1 MSKPFY
7 EKDFPSTVAE
17 AADALAEA
25 LDVLKKR
32 GWISPSNDFSPR
44 LCLEE
49 ALVNAV
55 VHGNASEP
63 SRRVRVQFFAEGDTC
78 TVRVYDEGK
87 GFDPNKIEMADC
99 AQLGG
104 RGVCL
109 IREFMEDVRFNS
121 KDRCLEMVFN
131 KNTFSEACA

>member
-7 EKDFPSTVAE
+7 EKVFASTVSE
-17 AADALAEA
+17 AADTLAEA

-32 GWISPSNDFSPR
+32 GWINPSNDFSPR

-55 VHGNASEP
+55 VHGNANEP
-63 SRRVRVQFFAEGDTC
+63 TRKVRVRLYEEGDTC
-78 TVRVYDEGK
+78 KVCVYDEGK
-87 GFDPNKIEMADC
+87 GFDPDAIKMADC

-109 IREFMEDVRFNS
+109 IREFMEDVRFNR

-131 KNTFSEACA
+131 RNTFSEACA

>member
-7 EKDFPSTVAE
+7 ERDFPSTVAE
-17 AADALAEA
+17 AADALVAA

-32 GWISPSNDFSPR
+32 GWINPSNDFTPR

-55 VHGNASEP
+55 VHGNANEA
-63 SRRVRVQFFAEGDTC
+63 SRRVRVQIFEEGETC
-78 TVRVYDEGK
+78 RVCVYDEGK
-87 GFDPNKIEMADC
+87 GFDVDKIKMADC

-121 KDRCLEMVFN
+121 KDCCLEMVFN
-131 KNTFSEACA
+131 RNTFSEACA